1 MKLLFVTLLSSFLLM
16 GCGNLPKAWQK
27 GDLAKPEMTFGGD
40 VLEKKFDNHMYF
52 SKEAS
57 SGGDGAGGGG
67 CGCN

>member
-1 MKLLFVTLLSSFLLM
+1 MKILILSLITTFCLT
-16 GCGNLPKAWQK
+16 GCGNLPKAWEK
-27 GDLAKPEMTFGGD
+27 GILAKPEMTFGGD
-40 VLEKKFDNHMYF
+40 VLEKKFDNHTFF